1 MKHIEN
7 TKFVFQ
13 HKIASL
19 QEEIKPKESKI
30 HNLHQQILDME
41 VELTHNVKQLSDN
54 STHTEEVKAKLANTL
69 TDLTLEKRKVNLAQA
84 NMVKIIKELEL
95 LQSRLQDSKKLKEVA
110 LNLCNK
116 VDSK

>member
-1 MKHIEN
+1 
-7 TKFVFQ
+7 
-13 HKIASL
+13 
-19 QEEIKPKESKI
+19 
-30 HNLHQQILDME
+30 ME

-116 VDSK
+116 VYSK